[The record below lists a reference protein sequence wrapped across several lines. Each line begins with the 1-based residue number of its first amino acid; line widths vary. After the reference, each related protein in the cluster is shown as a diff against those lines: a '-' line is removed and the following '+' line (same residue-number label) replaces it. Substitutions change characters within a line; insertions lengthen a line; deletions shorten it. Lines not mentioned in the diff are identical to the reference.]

1 MIFQNLDCRGTGLQ
15 EGCAQR
21 NVGMVS
27 DDLLQIFF
35 DVRRVSVDPAA
46 DAWRVLGIQIDPAE
60 SAVVPPTNPVFST
73 SSVFAPRMAE
83 KSAADMPAAPA
94 PITTTS

>member
-1 MIFQNLDCRGTGLQ
+1 MIFQNLDCRGTSLQ
-15 EGCAQR
+15 EGGAQR

-27 DDLLQIFF
+27 NDLLQIFF
-35 DVRRVSVDPAA
+35 GVRRVIGRTERRCMARVGYPDRSA
-46 DAWRVLGIQIDPAE
+46 DSAE
-60 SAVVPPTNPVFST
+60 VPPTNPVFST